1 MDLMTIDQNYQQ
13 LQAQSQTLAQAF
25 QALAGKLGQA
35 ADGGNQQAR
44 EWLLDLREIAVNLRD
59 HEAQMAGLLQ
69 NLHGYFSSAQNS
81 LPAAPTPSPY
91 PGQTPYPQGGF
102 APAAPQGGFM
112 GMVGGLLNSG
122 FGRAMEMGAGFAIGD
137 DLINSIF

>member
-44 EWLLDLREIAVNLRD
+44 EWQLDLREIAVNLRD

-69 NLHGYFSSAQNS
+69 NLHGYFSSAQS
-81 LPAAPTPSPY
+81 SVPAAPGTY
-91 PGQTPYPQGGF
+91 PAQAPYPQGGL

>member
-13 LQAQSQTLAQAF
+13 LQSQSQALAQSF
-25 QALAGKLGQA
+25 QALAGKLGKE

-44 EWLLDLREIAVNLRD
+44 AWLLDLREIAVNLRD
-59 HEAQMAGLLQ
+59 HESQMASLLQ
-69 NLHGYFSSAQNS
+69 SLHAYFSIAQNS
-81 LPAAPTPSPY
+81 SPGGPGAYPAQAA
-91 PGQTPYPQGGF
+91 PYPQGGF
-102 APAAPQGGFM
+102 APAAGQGGFT
-112 GMVGGLLNSG
+112 GMLGGLLNSG

>member
-1 MDLMTIDQNYQQ
+1 MDLTTIDQNYQQ
-13 LQAQSQTLAQAF
+13 LQSQSQSLAQAF

-44 EWLLDLREIAVNLRD
+44 EWMLDLREIAVNLRD

-69 NLHGYFSSAQNS
+69 NLHSYFSSAQN
-81 LPAAPTPSPY
+81 LPTQAPGAY
-91 PGQTPYPQGGF
+91 PAQPAYPQSGYVPAPSQGGLGGMLGGF
-102 APAAPQGGFM
+102 
-112 GMVGGLLNSG
+112 LNSG

>member
-1 MDLMTIDQNYQQ
+1 MDLTTIDQNYQQ
-13 LQAQSQTLAQAF
+13 LQSQSQSLAQAF

-44 EWLLDLREIAVNLRD
+44 EWMLDLREIAVNLRD

-69 NLHGYFSSAQNS
+69 NLHGYFSSAQN
-81 LPAAPTPSPY
+81 LPTQAPGAY
-91 PGQTPYPQGGF
+91 PTQPAYPQSGYAPAPAQGGLGGMLGGF
-102 APAAPQGGFM
+102 
-112 GMVGGLLNSG
+112 LNSG

>member
-13 LQAQSQTLAQAF
+13 LQSQSQSLAQAF
-25 QALAGKLGQA
+25 QALAAKLGQA

-44 EWLLDLREIAVNLRD
+44 EWMLDLREIAVNLRD
-59 HEAQMAGLLQ
+59 HEAQMTGLLQ
-69 NLHGYFSSAQNS
+69 NLHGYFSSAQS
-81 LPAAPTPSPY
+81 APTQAPGAY
-91 PGQTPYPQGGF
+91 PAQAGGYAPAPAQGGLGGML
-102 APAAPQGGFM
+102 GGF
-112 GMVGGLLNSG
+112 LNSG

>member
-13 LQAQSQTLAQAF
+13 LQSQSQSLAQAF
-25 QALAGKLGQA
+25 QTLAGKLGQA

-44 EWLLDLREIAVNLRD
+44 EWMLDLREIAVNLRD

-69 NLHGYFSSAQNS
+69 NLHAYFNNAPSGPTQAPGAYPTQAGGYA
-81 LPAAPTPSPY
+81 PAPA
-91 PGQTPYPQGGF
+91 QGGLGGML
-102 APAAPQGGFM
+102 GGF
-112 GMVGGLLNSG
+112 LNSG